1 MSETRPDV
9 NPPEPPASTPRNR
22 GRRLRRIMYTEQEYE
37 LIKDAAEAEGQEVA
51 DYIRD
56 ESLDALVVGKPFLPK
71 NAANAELMRELR
83 ERGVALT
90 RVANTARETGALP
103 AADGLETA
111 LQELRA
117 LIRQIA
123 SARPPRARTASH
135 QRRR

>member
-1 MSETRPDV
+1 MSDTKPDV
-9 NPPEPPASTPRNR
+9 NPPEPPTSTLRKS
-22 GRRLRRIMYTEQEYE
+22 GRRWRSIAYTEQEYE
-37 LIKDAAEAEGQEVA
+37 LVKEAAEVEGQKIAE
-51 DYIRD
+51 YIRD
-56 ESLDALVVGKPFLPK
+56 QSLDALLTARPFLPK

-103 AADGLETA
+103 GADGLEIA

-123 SARPPRARTASH
+123 SAGRPRARTIRN
-135 QRRR
+135 QRHP